1 MLITSFSIK
10 KLFGLYSYEFK
21 LEEDQNI
28 FLITG
33 PNGYGKTTILTIIN
47 NLYLKDILYFHKLN
61 FERINVD
68 FKNNQRLEI
77 KREAKKE
84 KDKSEII
91 DIQNIPNKKVEFI
104 WYDKKKEIGRFPIKG
119 KKDKIG
125 DNDIIDFIDY
135 PYDSENASRERM
147 INLYFRSEYA
157 KERSSFIEKEFR
169 NSQISMLLESFSS
182 SFIEAQRIFTISEKR
197 RTQDIDDEPKDDFL
211 TIHLIADELKKVM
224 EQSYFDYLK
233 MAQKRDSQ
241 FLEVLLSSENKYSED
256 EYKKKADEMEKILK
270 ELVDFGLISKT
281 DIKPYSEEHTSILSS
296 YIDELEYKIKFYN
309 PFLEKLR
316 LFIELIKKKQF
327 ANKSIEL
334 SVQNGLRIKSPNGE
348 FINVQKLS
356 SGEQNEIIM
365 LYNFI
370 FKVNDDT
377 ILLVDEPENSLHIVW
392 QQEFIDDIQK
402 IAELKNLQVIIAT
415 HSPQIIGER
424 WSVCYDLYEN
434 NLENA

>member
-147 INLYFRSEYA
+147 INLYFRSEIGRA
-157 KERSSFIEKEFR
+157 ACRER
-169 NSQISMLLESFSS
+169 
-182 SFIEAQRIFTISEKR
+182 
-197 RTQDIDDEPKDDFL
+197 
-211 TIHLIADELKKVM
+211 V
-224 EQSYFDYLK
+224 
-233 MAQKRDSQ
+233 
-241 FLEVLLSSENKYSED
+241 
-256 EYKKKADEMEKILK
+256 
-270 ELVDFGLISKT
+270 
-281 DIKPYSEEHTSILSS
+281 
-296 YIDELEYKIKFYN
+296 
-309 PFLEKLR
+309 
-316 LFIELIKKKQF
+316 
-327 ANKSIEL
+327 
-334 SVQNGLRIKSPNGE
+334 
-348 FINVQKLS
+348 
-356 SGEQNEIIM
+356 
-365 LYNFI
+365 
-370 FKVNDDT
+370 
-377 ILLVDEPENSLHIVW
+377 
-392 QQEFIDDIQK
+392 
-402 IAELKNLQVIIAT
+402 
-415 HSPQIIGER
+415 
-424 WSVCYDLYEN
+424 
-434 NLENA
+434 